1 MVAALC
7 GFPARPRLR
16 PHAGP
21 APRRRYERRRPEK
34 TPLHKIISEN
44 LASWLEWRD
53 VAERP
58 VPGYVEEE
66 LRGYLECGI
75 LCFGFGRALCTGCG
89 QGFVIAF
96 SCKGRG
102 VCPSCNGRH
111 MAQTAAHLV
120 DHVIPPV
127 PVRQWVISVP
137 KRLRGFLADRPAA
150 VAALTRIFIEE
161 IERLLGAAAGVTSDA
176 SGPAAARPR
185 LGAVSF
191 LHRFGS
197 ALNHHMHLHVC
208 ATEGVFVPA
217 ADGAGCDASP
227 AFLPARPINQADL
240 AALTERVH
248 RRVIHWFR
256 LTRLLDTAAAAD
268 MLTWENS
275 GFSVDAS
282 VRITLIDRDVPS
294 YFRSLEHLLRYCAR
308 PPFALE
314 RLSVSRGAD
323 GQIARIRYVL
333 PRHKAAN
340 WVGPSRSRKSTRP
353 GANGVV
359 ELSPF
364 EFLDRLADLVPP
376 PRKHRHRYHGVFAP
390 NHKLRRAVT
399 ALALGNVG
407 KRGDAAAGGYAVGGH
422 TAGEH
427 ATGGCCDANHANQK
441 PRSHDTSRIAW
452 AKLMARVG
460 EEFPLACPTCGGDIR
475 LITFRLFYQC
485 DTIPGLRTVGNLRL
499 LRTSCPRSGADPED
513 PDTSRRT
520 ARAASIRA
528 GSGPADR
535 LGRDRASAQRPGN
548 LSTLA

>member
-176 SGPAAARPR
+176 CAPAAARPR

-240 AALTERVH
+240 AALTERVR

-475 LITFRLFYQC
+475 LIAFIT
-485 DTIPGLRTVGNLRL
+485 DPGPIRKILTHLGEPLEPPPL
-499 LRTSCPRSGADPED
+499 SP
-513 PDTSRRT
+513 
-520 ARAASIRA
+520 AR
-528 GSGPADR
+528 GPPIDWGE
-535 LGRDRASAQRPGN
+535 LVQVHDDRAIFQGRIDELPVIDIHS
-548 LSTLA
+548 L